1 MNKLATIAAACA
13 MALASSAQAAEP
25 TDSAYS
31 DQMFLTNA
39 AIGGMAEV
47 DAGKLASAKG
57 NSKDVR
63 GFGEKMVADH
73 SRNNDELK
81 QLAARKSVPL
91 PATTDAKHQEM
102 LAKLQGLSGDAFD
115 REYAADMVKG
125 HEDMAALLERAARES
140 KDPDVRTFATDTLT
154 AVHMHHQLAVD
165 LQRTEMAEATE

>member
-1 MNKLATIAAACA
+1 MNRLATIAAACA
-13 MALASSAQAAEP
+13 LALAGSVQAAD
-25 TDSAYS
+25 TDTTYS
-31 DQMFLTNA
+31 DQMFFTNA

-63 GFGEKMVADH
+63 GFGQKMVSEH
-73 SRNNDELK
+73 SKNNDELK
-81 QLAARKSVPL
+81 QLAAKKNVQL

-125 HEDMAALLERAARES
+125 HEQMAALLERAARES
-140 KDPDVRTFATDTLT
+140 KDADVRMFATDTLA

-165 LQRTEMAEATE
+165 LQQTEMAEATE

>member
-13 MALASSAQAAEP
+13 LALAGTVQAADA
-25 TDSAYS
+25 TDTAYS
-31 DQMFLTNA
+31 DQMFFTKA

-63 GFGEKMVADH
+63 GFGDKMVADH
-73 SRNNDELK
+73 SKKNDELK
-81 QLAARKSVPL
+81 QLAAQKHMQL

-102 LAKLQGLSGDAFD
+102 LAKLKGLSGDAFD

-140 KDPDVRTFATDTLT
+140 KDPDVRKFATDTLT

-165 LQRTEMAEATE
+165 LQQTEMAEATE